1 MKLALPS
8 IALIAL
14 NVTGAAAADLE
25 RRQAHVEEYEYAE
38 PAPVHYYSGPSIYW
52 AAPIVGLGLGYWL
65 GSRHHH
71 HHHGYYHHRHVHGHG
86 HGHGGHWG
94 HGGPRGGPRY
104 VGGGHRY

>member
-1 MKLALPS
+1 MKLALPA

-14 NVTGAAAADLE
+14 GATGAAAADLGD
-25 RRQAHVEEYEYAE
+25 RQAYVEEYEYAE

-71 HHHGYYHHRHVHGHG
+71 HHHGYYRHGR
-86 HGHGGHWG
+86 GHGGHWG
-94 HGGPRGGPRY
+94 HSGPRGGPRY
-104 VGGGHRY
+104 GGGGHRY